1 MLPTWELDLLA
12 QVKEIV
18 WPLLNTKHDLLRKR
32 CLGEE
37 GEEESGRLEDDT
49 SGSERIGGAAKR
61 SGVVVGCTGQLD
73 TPGRENPLEAGGDL
87 KLASSTTDSESEA

>member
-18 WPLLNTKHDLLRKR
+18 WPLLNTQHDLLRKR
-32 CLGEE
+32 WLGEE
-37 GEEESGRLEDDT
+37 GEKESGRLEDDT
-49 SGSERIGGAAKR
+49 SRSERVGGAAER
-61 SGVVVGCTGQLD
+61 SGVVGCTGQLD

-87 KLASSTTDSESEA
+87 KLAGSSTDSESEA